1 MHFQTYVDMNCFCYL
16 HMRNSFLK
24 LCRVFL
30 KHPVCIEKEHTTD
43 EAYEF
48 NIQNRKFY

>member
-1 MHFQTYVDMNCFCYL
+1 MHFQMYVDINYFYYI

-30 KHPVCIEKEHTTD
+30 KHPVCVFISKQREVKR
-43 EAYEF
+43 F
-48 NIQNRKFY
+48 